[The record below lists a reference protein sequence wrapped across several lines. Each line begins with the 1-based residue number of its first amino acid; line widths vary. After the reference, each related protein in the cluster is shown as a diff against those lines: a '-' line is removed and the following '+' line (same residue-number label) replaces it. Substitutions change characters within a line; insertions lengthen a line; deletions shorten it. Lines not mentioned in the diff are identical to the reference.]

1 MSTVNTNKIR
11 PMLLRLKVFKR
22 HPLPK
27 FRKSSL
33 LLPSIQEVEKLLS
46 RLSARP
52 HATQHTAR
60 HGRSCRLFYSPHYHA
75 QMT

>member
-1 MSTVNTNKIR
+1 MHYRIFCKI
-11 PMLLRLKVFKR
+11 
-22 HPLPK
+22 PL
-27 FRKSSL
+27 SL
-33 LLPSIQEVEKLLS
+33 PPIQEVEEFFS

-60 HGRSCRLFYSPHYHA
+60 HGRSSRLFYSPHDHA